1 MGLCGG
7 ERQPVDLD
15 ALWGYAAA
23 PEITLEANPTSVEAG
38 RFADFRT
45 AGINRL
51 SLGVQALRDA
61 DLKFLGRGHDVAQAR
76 DAIDLAAENFD
87 RFSFDLIYARPD
99 QSARAWEAELC
110 EALKLAGDHLSLYQ
124 LTIEPGTGF
133 EGAVAR
139 GVFTPADP
147 DHAASLYQI
156 TQEICVD
163 AGLPAYEISNHARP
177 GGQSRHNLVYWRYGD
192 YAGIGPGAHGR
203 LSVDGQRIATANLR
217 KPERWL
223 SAVRETGVGREERS
237 VLRAAEQASE
247 MLIMGLRLMEGI
259 SLSRYEKLAGVPLAD
274 ERITPLVQEDLLW
287 RRGDRIGTTGRGQL
301 LLDAILRE
309 LSDAI

>member
-1 MGLCGG
+1 
-7 ERQPVDLD
+7 
-15 ALWGYAAA
+15 
-23 PEITLEANPTSVEAG
+23 
-38 RFADFRT
+38 
-45 AGINRL
+45 
-51 SLGVQALRDA
+51 
-61 DLKFLGRGHDVAQAR
+61 
-76 DAIDLAAENFD
+76 
-87 RFSFDLIYARPD
+87 
-99 QSARAWEAELC
+99 
-110 EALKLAGDHLSLYQ
+110 
-124 LTIEPGTGF
+124 
-133 EGAVAR
+133 
-139 GVFTPADP
+139 
-147 DHAASLYQI
+147 
-156 TQEICVD
+156 D